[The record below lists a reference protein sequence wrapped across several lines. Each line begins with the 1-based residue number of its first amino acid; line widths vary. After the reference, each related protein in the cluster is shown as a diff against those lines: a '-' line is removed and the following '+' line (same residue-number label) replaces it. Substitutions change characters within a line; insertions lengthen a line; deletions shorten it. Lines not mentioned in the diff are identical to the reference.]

1 METND
6 AVTALSALAQE
17 TRLLIFRWLVERG
30 PRGAPAGEIAD
41 EMGLPGA
48 TLSFHLSQLKQAG
61 LLSCVREGRSL
72 IYSANYPAMTDLM
85 AYLTENCCRGDES
98 ACGPIPSDTAIVAA
112 DATQGD

>member
-6 AVTALSALAQE
+6 AVNALSALAQE
-17 TRLLIFRWLVERG
+17 TRLQIFRWLVERG

-61 LLSCVREGRSL
+61 LLSCMRDGRSL

-85 AYLTENCCRGDES
+85 AYLTENCCRGADD
-98 ACGPIPSDTAIVAA
+98 ACGPTLPDAAAVAA
-112 DATQGD
+112 DAT